1 MKLHLCQ
8 VKRDIMR
15 THLCDVNLSLGCL
28 VSKDLQQQFLHD
40 LRSRVPKEMQKRGIT
55 KSIDLRS
62 ALLGPNISEDA
73 FSHQALRMKLLQF
86 CEDVR
91 PAYYGNVLG
100 RVSLNNLA

>member
-1 MKLHLCQ
+1 
-8 VKRDIMR
+8 
-15 THLCDVNLSLGCL
+15 
-28 VSKDLQQQFLHD
+28 
-40 LRSRVPKEMQKRGIT
+40 MQKRGIT

-91 PAYYGNVLG
+91 PAYYGKMFMCIC
-100 RVSLNNLA
+100 RSNLALNTNIE